1 MTSSENFVSRWARL
15 KRNSDPRQAPE
26 GLTDTPA
33 LSTSDVSAGRAE
45 EAMSRPRS
53 DAATTDELFDPA
65 GLPSI
70 EAITANTD
78 IRGFLQ
84 SRVPIEL
91 TRAALRQ
98 AWARDPAIRDFI
110 GVAENQWDFNDP
122 DSIPGFGSLQLAEA
136 TPAGLA
142 EVSGRFEQG
151 PGAFAEKPATTELAQ
166 SSVARP
172 DLAADRSYL
181 TDPDDLDPPNEES
194 KTGEA
199 AKGDRIVGEQAAFRN
214 RRRHGSALPR

>member
-122 DSIPGFGSLQLAEA
+122 DSIPGFGSLQPAGA
-136 TPAGLA
+136 MPAGLA
-142 EVSGRFEQG
+142 EVSGRLEKG
-151 PGAFAEKPATTELAQ
+151 PGAFAEKSATTELAQ

-172 DLAADRSYL
+172 DLAADRSCL
-181 TDPDDLDPPNEES
+181 TDPDDLDPPNKDS

-199 AKGDRIVGEQAAFRN
+199 TTGDSIVGEYDALRN

>member
-15 KRNSDPRQAPE
+15 KRNSDPRQTPD
-26 GLTDTPA
+26 GLTDKPT

-45 EAMSRPRS
+45 EAMSQPRS
-53 DAATTDELFDPA
+53 DAETTDELFDPA

-84 SRVPIEL
+84 SCVPLEL

-98 AWARDPAIRDFI
+98 AWASDPAIRDFI

-122 DSIPGFGSLQLAEA
+122 DSIPGFGSLQPAEA

-151 PGAFAEKPATTELAQ
+151 PGAFAKKPATTELAQ

-199 AKGDRIVGEQAAFRN
+199 AIGDRIVGEQDAFRN
-214 RRRHGSALPR
+214 PRRHGSALPR

>member
-1 MTSSENFVSRWARL
+1 MPENFVSRWARL
-15 KRNSDPRQAPE
+15 KRSSETRRRPE
-26 GLTDTPA
+26 SIGDGPPA
-33 LSTSDVSAGRAE
+33 
-45 EAMSRPRS
+45 
-53 DAATTDELFDPA
+53 DAAAPA
-65 GLPSI
+65 GAEAISGDRQDDEIIDEPFDLASLPSI
-70 EAITANTD
+70 ESITVNTD

-84 SRVPIEL
+84 SRVPVEL
-91 TRAALRQ
+91 ARAALRQ
-98 AWARDPAIRDFI
+98 AWASDPAIRDFI